1 MKPISVQPCLTSLDN
16 AINYQQ
22 IYSVL
27 DSLTLHIYTPTS
39 FILSSRI
46 SKYIDPSQHG
56 KGLTQ
61 AGREEG
67 IRRLMSINLLK
78 RLESSVYAFRL
89 TIDRISKLIED
100 TMQSVRSY
108 QNGSRVLELN
118 DISDATD
125 WDDDDQNN
133 DIFTVGRKVKIDL
146 ADMDHV
152 SWLHDL
158 EKDAE
163 NLEASF
169 PDGAGYH
176 PCIRCQAARMLR

>member
-1 MKPISVQPCLTSLDN
+1 
-16 AINYQQ
+16 
-22 IYSVL
+22 
-27 DSLTLHIYTPTS
+27 
-39 FILSSRI
+39 
-46 SKYIDPSQHG
+46 
-56 KGLTQ
+56 
-61 AGREEG
+61 
-67 IRRLMSINLLK
+67 MSINLLK

-152 SWLHDL
+152 S
-158 EKDAE
+158 
-163 NLEASF
+163 
-169 PDGAGYH
+169 
-176 PCIRCQAARMLR
+176 

>member
-1 MKPISVQPCLTSLDN
+1 
-16 AINYQQ
+16 
-22 IYSVL
+22 
-27 DSLTLHIYTPTS
+27 
-39 FILSSRI
+39 
-46 SKYIDPSQHG
+46 
-56 KGLTQ
+56 
-61 AGREEG
+61 
-67 IRRLMSINLLK
+67 
-78 RLESSVYAFRL
+78 
-89 TIDRISKLIED
+89 
-100 TMQSVRSY
+100 MQSVRSY

-163 NLEASF
+163 NLELLSLMVQDTTPAY
-169 PDGAGYH
+169 DAKLQELLRLIDEKQRH
-176 PCIRCQAARMLR
+176 PINPGNRKIIIFYCVFRYC

>member
-1 MKPISVQPCLTSLDN
+1 
-16 AINYQQ
+16 
-22 IYSVL
+22 
-27 DSLTLHIYTPTS
+27 
-39 FILSSRI
+39 
-46 SKYIDPSQHG
+46 
-56 KGLTQ
+56 
-61 AGREEG
+61 
-67 IRRLMSINLLK
+67 MSINLLK

-163 NLEASF
+163 NLELLSLMVQDITPAY
-169 PDGAGYH
+169 DAKLQELLRLIDEKQRH
-176 PCIRCQAARMLR
+176 PINPGNRKIIIFTAFS

>member
-1 MKPISVQPCLTSLDN
+1 M
-16 AINYQQ
+16 
-22 IYSVL
+22 
-27 DSLTLHIYTPTS
+27 
-39 FILSSRI
+39 RI

-78 RLESSVYAFRL
+78 RLESSVFAFRL

-125 WDDDDQNN
+125 WDDDDQKTT
-133 DIFTVGRKVKIDL
+133 FLQL
-146 ADMDHV
+146 AA
-152 SWLHDL
+152 
-158 EKDAE
+158 K
-163 NLEASF
+163 
-169 PDGAGYH
+169 
-176 PCIRCQAARMLR
+176 